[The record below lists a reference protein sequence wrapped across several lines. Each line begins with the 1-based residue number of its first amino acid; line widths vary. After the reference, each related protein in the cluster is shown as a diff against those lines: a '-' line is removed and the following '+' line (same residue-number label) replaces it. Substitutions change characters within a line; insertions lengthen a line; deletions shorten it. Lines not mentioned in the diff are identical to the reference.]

1 MTLSRI
7 EDLQLQT
14 ALLAQQLVELAPAA
28 SEAARPLLQQLT
40 VVVSEQCQRAPGSD
54 PDPLAA
60 LRRLEIQRLLG
71 EASTLTHD
79 EPRWRAT
86 LHDLRSALEA
96 QSLVGPAPPPADAS
110 AAL

>member
-1 MTLSRI
+1 MTLSRT

-28 SEAARPLLQQLT
+28 RDVASPLLQQLT
-40 VVVSEQCQRAPGSD
+40 VVVREQSQRAPGEA
-54 PDPLAA
+54 PDPIAA
-60 LRRLEIQRLLG
+60 LRSLEIERLLG

-96 QSLVGPAPPPADAS
+96 QNLVGRGPARADGN